1 MKVSSNRTGRGGFSL
16 IELMVVLLLIGIMTA
31 LIVPEMK
38 GTYGD
43 AVLRSSAR
51 KLIEAINL
59 ANSRAI
65 TLNQLHQV
73 HLERKPG
80 RYVVERKG
88 QQGERSFLAVSDI
101 SGAQGEI
108 DSRIFVDLHKTT
120 EEQSPSTDESQS
132 AYDDMRE
139 QQSQDA
145 VAFYPDG
152 TADPAEIILRDR
164 DGFRLYLRINPVTA
178 RVDLIDLDR
187 Q

>member
-1 MKVSSNRTGRGGFSL
+1 
-16 IELMVVLLLIGIMTA
+16 MVVLLLIGIMTA

-73 HLERKPG
+73 RLERKPG
-80 RYVVERKG
+80 RYVVEGKG
-88 QQGERSFLAVSDI
+88 QQGERTFVAVRDV

-108 DSRIFVDLHKTT
+108 DSRISVNLHKTT
-120 EEQSPSTDESQS
+120 EEQSLSTDEGQS
-132 AYDDMRE
+132 AYDDIRE
-139 QQSQDA
+139 YQSQDA
-145 VAFYPDG
+145 IAFYPDG
-152 TADPAEIILRDR
+152 TADPAEIVLRNR

-178 RVDLIDLDR
+178 RVDLIDLER